1 MAYCWPIRTQNLLNP
16 TLPRD
21 SYVITELT
29 YIHVFNM
36 FTLKEKQWRREVV
49 SVQVKEFFNAQCFEK
64 LSRSCFCNFISADL
78 TIFGEYVQ
86 SETFPLRQR
95 TLTFAIMEN
104 EHITTCVLN
113 AFLSYTAVI
122 LNCLT
127 IRALTKLSSLPRP
140 LKTLL
145 LSLAVSDLGVG
156 LMVQPSYIATLVM
169 EMEQKTENNPA
180 YNITYKFYVFTVNL
194 FGYASLFGVT
204 FLSLDRFLAVY
215 LHLRYQELVTHK
227 RVVVVMVSKWV
238 FSAVL
243 SFLRLW
249 IPTRVS
255 FIIFAIISLSLLL
268 TTTPIN
274 YKIYVSGRHHANQI
288 QALQVQP
295 TANQSDEAGTRNIA
309 GWRKFAFGTLLV
321 YLAFLVCYLPNFCFL
336 IVYLISGPS
345 SSTTVLDLF
354 SSTLLFLNSTLN
366 PLIYCWKMRRIR
378 LTILTILRNIFQR
391 WQTIIVDKKQS
402 LKL

>member
-1 MAYCWPIRTQNLLNP
+1 
-16 TLPRD
+16 
-21 SYVITELT
+21 
-29 YIHVFNM
+29 
-36 FTLKEKQWRREVV
+36 
-49 SVQVKEFFNAQCFEK
+49 
-64 LSRSCFCNFISADL
+64 
-78 TIFGEYVQ
+78 
-86 SETFPLRQR
+86 
-95 TLTFAIMEN
+95 MEN
-104 EHITTCVLN
+104 EDITSSYITTCILN
-113 AFLSYTAVI
+113 AFLSYTAVT

-127 IRALTKLSSLPRP
+127 IYALTKLSSLPRP

-156 LMVQPSYIATLVM
+156 LMVQPSYIASLVLDM
-169 EMEQKTENNPA
+169 EHKTENNTG
-180 YNITYKFYVFTVNL
+180 YNIIYKFYVFTVNL
-194 FGYASLFGVT
+194 FGFASFFGVT

-249 IPTRVS
+249 IRTRVS
-255 FIIFAIISLSLLL
+255 FIIYAIIFVSLLL

-274 YKIYVSGRHHANQI
+274 YKIYLSVRHHANQI

-295 TANQSDEAGTRNIA
+295 TATQNGEAGTSNTA
-309 GWRKFAFGTLLV
+309 SWRKFAIGTLLV
-321 YLAFLVCYLPNFCFL
+321 YLAFLVCYLPNVCFL
-336 IVYLISGPS
+336 IVYLIFGPS
-345 SSTTVLDLF
+345 SAITVVLDLF

-378 LTILTILRNIFQR
+378 LTILAILRTIFQR
-391 WQTIIVDKKQS
+391 
-402 LKL
+402 

>member
-1 MAYCWPIRTQNLLNP
+1 
-16 TLPRD
+16 
-21 SYVITELT
+21 
-29 YIHVFNM
+29 
-36 FTLKEKQWRREVV
+36 
-49 SVQVKEFFNAQCFEK
+49 
-64 LSRSCFCNFISADL
+64 
-78 TIFGEYVQ
+78 
-86 SETFPLRQR
+86 
-95 TLTFAIMEN
+95 MEN
-104 EHITTCVLN
+104 EDITSSYITTCVLN
-113 AFLSYTAVI
+113 AFLSYTAVM

-145 LSLAVSDLGVG
+145 LSVAVSDLGVG
-156 LMVQPSYIATLVM
+156 LMVQPSYIASLVM

-180 YNITYKFYVFTVNL
+180 YNITNKFYVFTVNF

-215 LHLRYQELVTHK
+215 LHLRYQQLVTHK
-227 RVVVVMVSKWV
+227 RVVVVVVSKWV

-268 TTTPIN
+268 TTMPIN
-274 YKIYVSGRHHANQI
+274 YKIYVSVRHHVNQI

-295 TANQSDEAGTRNIA
+295 TANQNGEAGTSLNTA
-309 GWRKFAFGTLLV
+309 GWRKFAIGTLLV

-345 SSTTVLDLF
+345 SSITVVLDLF

-391 WQTIIVDKKQS
+391 
-402 LKL
+402 